1 MVDPMMI
8 AGMVF
13 VAIVFI
19 SWALPRRI
27 QAVVLTAMSIIAFG
41 LGVYAAYVAAN
52 DPQVWAMGSINAVS
66 FVVFMGILPLI
77 AMTSAWG
84 RFWFDGT
91 KTTPR

>member
-1 MVDPMMI
+1 MDPMMV

-19 SWALPRRI
+19 SWALPRRV
-27 QAVVLTAMSIIAFG
+27 QVVVLMAMSIIALG

-52 DPQVWAMGSINAVS
+52 DPQVWAMGSINAVL
-66 FVVFMGILPLI
+66 FIAFIGILPVI
-77 AMTSAWG
+77 AMMSAWG

-91 KTTPR
+91 KEATRK